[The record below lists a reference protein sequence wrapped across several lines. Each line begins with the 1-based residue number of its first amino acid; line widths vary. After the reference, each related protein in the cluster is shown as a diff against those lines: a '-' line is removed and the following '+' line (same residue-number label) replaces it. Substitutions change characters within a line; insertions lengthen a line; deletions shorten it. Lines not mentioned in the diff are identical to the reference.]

1 MEGSP
6 EVTKR
11 SCVALVILV
20 FSFYFFFFWYSC
32 YHESKILRQID
43 MCHYIIYQ
51 KNSIKCNK
59 SGART
64 DYHFMIKMQ
73 KLREMHRDL
82 TTDLVWSFYRINNL
96 MIDRWTDS
104 AKAQGNKITLF
115 LACMQWYFFNIYLF
129 HWRFG
134 KGMF

>member
-1 MEGSP
+1 MERSP

-20 FSFYFFFFWYSC
+20 FSFLLFFVFMLSWI
-32 YHESKILRQID
+32 KIFRQID

-82 TTDLVWSFYRINNL
+82 TTDCVWSFYGINNL
-96 MIDRWTDS
+96 MIDRWIDS
-104 AKAQGNKITLF
+104 AKAQGNKTALF

>member
-1 MEGSP
+1 MGWSLYFIVPLHKNNCGWNFSQVLDTSP
-6 EVTKR
+6 RLTDGGVTR
-11 SCVALVILV
+11 GHEAIMRGLSNSSFFLFT
-20 FSFYFFFFWYSC
+20 FSFFFFLYSC

-96 MIDRWTDS
+96 MIDR
-104 AKAQGNKITLF
+104 
-115 LACMQWYFFNIYLF
+115 
-129 HWRFG
+129 
-134 KGMF
+134 